1 MELRNDDEKTERM
14 TIAKIEIVLRLRF
27 NIGMLLV
34 VEKPNQF
41 DRKVKVEPGIAARLL
56 DAIG

>member
-14 TIAKIEIVLRLRF
+14 TIAKIEIVLRLRL